1 LIIPYLCGRF
11 GYMNHKT
18 LLNRLTPAG
27 VLITLGIVFG
37 DIGTSP
43 LYVMDAVIG
52 KSAVSYDLVLGAI
65 SCVFWTLTFQTT
77 IKYVILT
84 LRADNRGEG
93 GILSLYALVRR
104 RGKWLVWPAI
114 IGGSALLADGI
125 ITPPISVTSAIE
137 GLKIYNKDIP
147 VVEIVI
153 GILVG
158 LFIFQRFGTS
168 VVGKLFGPIMLVWFT
183 TIGVIGITQIM
194 KYPVVLMAFNPI
206 YVVKFL
212 QNPNG
217 FWLLGSVF
225 LCTTGA
231 EALYSDLG
239 HCGRR
244 NIQGSWIL
252 VKTTLLLNY
261 FGQGAYLLHS
271 KLGTVIDGQQTFYY
285 SMPTWFQLPGII
297 IATAATII
305 ASQALISGSYTLI
318 SEGMRLNLWPK
329 VKMIY
334 PNDQRGQ
341 VYIPSIN
348 LLLCFGCI
356 GVVLYF
362 QDSEKMQAAYGL
374 AITLTM
380 LMTTILLSFYL
391 RFKHFPKPF
400 IYTVLGLYLTIE
412 LSFLA
417 ANLNKFQHGGYVS
430 VLIAAALVMVMW
442 IWFKS
447 RKIKNRYIEF
457 VKLDKHLVMLKELSE
472 DQSIPKYATNLV
484 FLTSAD
490 YPNEIEQKIIY
501 SIFNKQPKRADLYWF
516 VHVDVLDDPH
526 TREFKVD
533 FLVPGKVVKI
543 EFKLGFRVA
552 PRVNLFFRKVVEE
565 LARNKEVDIMS
576 KYDSLKKYNII
587 GDFKFVVIQRILN
600 YDYKLSAY
608 ERFLMMGYDIL
619 KEVSLSEEKAFGLD
633 TSLVALEKVPLLANT
648 AEELNLHRVG

>member
-1 LIIPYLCGRF
+1 
-11 GYMNHKT
+11 MNHKT

-43 LYVMDAVIG
+43 LYVMDAIIG
-52 KSAVSYDLVLGAI
+52 TKQVSYDLVLGGI

-77 IKYVILT
+77 LKYVILT

-125 ITPPISVTSAIE
+125 ITPPISVTSAVE
-137 GLKIYNKDIP
+137 GLSIFHKDIP

-153 GILVG
+153 GILLA

-168 VVGKLFGPIMLVWFT
+168 VVGKSFGPIMLVWFI
-183 TIGVIGITQIM
+183 TIALVGINQIV
-194 KYPVVLMAFNPI
+194 KYPVVLQAFNPI
-206 YVVKFL
+206 WVIRFL
-212 QNPNG
+212 RDPGG
-217 FWLLGSVF
+217 FWLLGAVF

-244 NIQGSWIL
+244 NIQGSWVL
-252 VKTTLLLNY
+252 VKTCLLLNY
-261 FGQGAYLLHS
+261 FGQGAYLLQ
-271 KLGTVIDGQQTFYY
+271 KVGTSISGQQTFYY
-285 SMPTWFQLPGII
+285 SMPEWFRFPGVI

-318 SEGMRLNLWPK
+318 SEGMRLNVWPK

-341 VYIPSIN
+341 VYIPSVN
-348 LLLCFGCI
+348 YLLCFGCI
-356 GVVLYF
+356 GIVLYF
-362 QDSEKMQAAYGL
+362 QKSTNMEAAYGL

-391 RFKHFPKPF
+391 RFKHFPKLF
-400 IYTVLGLYLTIE
+400 VYSVLTIYLTIE
-412 LSFLA
+412 LAFLT
-417 ANLNKFQHGGYVS
+417 ANLDKFPHGGFVS
-430 VLIAAALVMVMW
+430 LMVAAALVIVMW

-472 DQSIPKYATNLV
+472 DESVPKYATNLV

-501 SIFNKQPKRADLYWF
+501 SIFNKQPKRADIYWF

-533 FLVPGKVVKI
+533 YLVPGKVIKV

-552 PRVNLFFRKVVEE
+552 PRINLFFRKVVEE

-576 KYDSLKKYNII
+576 KYNSLQKYNIV
-587 GDFKFVVIQRILN
+587 GDFRFVVIQRILN
-600 YDYKLSAY
+600 YDYALSAY

-619 KEVSLSEEKAFGLD
+619 KDVSLSEEKAFGLD
-633 TSLVALEKVPLLANT
+633 TSLVSLEKVPLLANT
-648 AEELNLHRVG
+648 AEELSLHRIG

>member
-1 LIIPYLCGRF
+1 
-11 GYMNHKT
+11 MNHKT

-43 LYVMDAVIG
+43 LYVMDAIIG
-52 KSAVSYDLVLGAI
+52 KSAISYDLVLGGI

-77 IKYVILT
+77 IKYVVLT

-137 GLKIYNKDIP
+137 GLQIFNKDIP
-147 VVEIVI
+147 VVQIVI
-153 GILVG
+153 VILLA
-158 LFIFQRFGTS
+158 LFLFQRFGTS
-168 VVGKLFGPIMLVWFT
+168 VVGKLFGPIMLIWFT
-183 TIGVIGITQIM
+183 TIAVLGIVEIA
-194 KYPVVLMAFNPI
+194 KYPVVLKAFNPM
-206 YVVKFL
+206 YVIKFL
-212 QNPNG
+212 HNPNG

-244 NIQGSWIL
+244 NIQGSWAL
-252 VKTTLLLNY
+252 VKICLLLNY
-261 FGQGAYLLHS
+261 FGQGAWLLQHMGET
-271 KLGTVIDGQQTFYY
+271 LNGRQTFYY
-285 SMPTWFQLPGII
+285 TMPVWFQLPGII

-305 ASQALISGSYTLI
+305 ASQALITGSYTLI

-348 LLLCFGCI
+348 YLLCAGCI
-356 GVVLYF
+356 GVVIYF
-362 QDSEKMQAAYGL
+362 QNSANMQAAYGL

-380 LMTTILLSFYL
+380 LMTTVLLSFYL
-391 RFKHFPKPF
+391 RFKHFPKWF
-400 IYTVLGLYLTIE
+400 RYTVLTVYLGIE
-412 LSFLA
+412 LSFLTS
-417 ANLNKFQHGGYVS
+417 NLNKFQHGGYVS
-430 VLIAAALVMVMW
+430 LILASSLVLVMW
-442 IWFKS
+442 TWFKS

-457 VKLDKHLVMLKELSE
+457 VKLDKHLEMLKELSE
-472 DQSIPKYATNLV
+472 DDSIQKYATNLV

-501 SIFNKQPKRADLYWF
+501 SIFNKQPKRADIYWF

-576 KYDSLKKYNII
+576 RYDTLKKYNIV
-587 GDFKFVVIQRILN
+587 GDFRFVVIQRILN
-600 YDYKLSAY
+600 YDYKLSTY

>member
-1 LIIPYLCGRF
+1 MIIPYLCGRF

>member
-1 LIIPYLCGRF
+1 
-11 GYMNHKT
+11 MNQNSLT
-18 LLNRLTPAG
+18 NRLSAAG

-43 LYVMDAVIG
+43 LYVMDAIIG
-52 KSAVSYDLVLGAI
+52 KGVVTHDLILGAI

-77 IKYVILT
+77 LKYVILT

-114 IGGSALLADGI
+114 IGASALLADGM

-137 GLKIYNKDIP
+137 GLKIFSPDIP
-147 VVEIVI
+147 VVQIVI
-153 GILVG
+153 GILLA
-158 LFIFQRFGTS
+158 LFFFQRFGTS
-168 VVGKLFGPIMLVWFT
+168 IVGKSFGPIMLVWFVT
-183 TIGVIGITQIM
+183 LAAIGLSQII
-194 KYPVVLMAFNPI
+194 KYPYVLAAFNPY

-217 FWLLGSVF
+217 FWLLGAVF

-239 HCGRR
+239 HCGRK
-244 NIQGSWIL
+244 NIQGSWVL
-252 VKTTLLLNY
+252 VKISLLLNY
-261 FGQGAYLLHS
+261 FGQGAYLLNER
-271 KLGTVIDGQQTFYY
+271 LGHAIVGEPTFYY
-285 SMPTWFQLPGII
+285 TMPEWFRLPGVI

-318 SEGMRLNLWPK
+318 SEGMRLNVWPK

-348 LLLCFGCI
+348 FLLCAGCI
-356 GVVLYF
+356 GVVLWF
-362 QDSEKMQAAYGL
+362 EKASNMEAAYGL

-400 IYTVLGLYLTIE
+400 IYTVLAVYLSIE

-417 ANLNKFQHGGYVS
+417 ANLKKFVHGGYVS
-430 VLIAAALVMVMW
+430 LFGAIVLVAIMW
-442 IWFKS
+442 TWYKS

-457 VKLDKHLVMLKELSE
+457 VKLDKHLKMIEELIADESV
-472 DQSIPKYATNLV
+472 PKFATNLV

-526 TREFKVD
+526 TREFKVEY
-533 FLVPGKVVKI
+533 LIPGKVMKI

-552 PRVNLFFRKVVEE
+552 PRINLFFKKVVEE
-565 LARNKEVDIMS
+565 LARNKEVDVMS
-576 KYDSLKKYNII
+576 RYDSLKKYNIV
-587 GDFKFVVIQRILN
+587 GDFRFVVIQRILN
-600 YDYKLSAY
+600 YDFKLSTY

-619 KEVSLSEEKAFGLD
+619 KEISLSEEKAFGLD
-633 TSLVALEKVPLLANT
+633 TTLVTLEKVPLLT
-648 AEELNLHRVG
+648 DGGEELNLQRIG

>member
-1 LIIPYLCGRF
+1 
-11 GYMNHKT
+11 M
-18 LLNRLTPAG
+18 NRLTPAG

-43 LYVMDAVIG
+43 LYVMDAIVG
-52 KSAVSYDLVLGAI
+52 KSAISYDLVLGGI

-77 IKYVILT
+77 IKYVVLT

-125 ITPPISVTSAIE
+125 ITPPISVTSAVE
-137 GLKIYNKDIP
+137 GLQIFDKDIP
-147 VVEIVI
+147 VVQIVI
-153 GILVG
+153 GILVA
-158 LFIFQRFGTS
+158 LFLFQRFGTS
-168 VVGKLFGPIMLVWFT
+168 VVGKLFGPVMLIWFS
-183 TIGVIGITQIM
+183 TIAVLGVVEIA
-194 KYPVVLMAFNPI
+194 KYPIVLKAFNPV
-206 YVVKFL
+206 YVIRFL
-212 QNPNG
+212 HNPNG

-239 HCGRR
+239 HCGRK
-244 NIQGSWIL
+244 NIQGSWAL
-252 VKTTLLLNY
+252 VKICLLLNY
-261 FGQGAYLLHS
+261 FGQGAWLLQHMGET
-271 KLGTVIDGQQTFYY
+271 LNGRQTFYY
-285 SMPTWFQLPGII
+285 TMPTWFQLPGII

-305 ASQALISGSYTLI
+305 ASQALITGSYTLI

-348 LLLCFGCI
+348 YLLCAGCI

-362 QDSEKMQAAYGL
+362 QNSANMQAAYGL

-380 LMTTILLSFYL
+380 LMTTVLLSFYL
-391 RFKHFPKPF
+391 RFKHFPHWF
-400 IYTVLGLYLTIE
+400 RYTVLTVYLGIE
-412 LSFLA
+412 LSFLTS
-417 ANLNKFQHGGYVS
+417 NLNKFSHGGFVS
-430 VLIAAALVMVMW
+430 LIIGAALVAVMW
-442 IWFKS
+442 TWFKS

-457 VKLDKHLVMLKELSE
+457 VKLDKHLEMLKELSE
-472 DQSIPKYATNLV
+472 DNSIQKYATNLV

-501 SIFNKQPKRADLYWF
+501 SIFNKQPKRADIYWF

-576 KYDSLKKYNII
+576 RYDTLKKYNIV
-587 GDFKFVVIQRILN
+587 GDFRFVVIQRIMN
-600 YDYKLSAY
+600 YDYKLSTY

-619 KEVSLSEEKAFGLD
+619 KEISLSEEKAFGLD

>member
-1 LIIPYLCGRF
+1 
-11 GYMNHKT
+11 MNHKT

-43 LYVMDAVIG
+43 LYVMDAIIG
-52 KSAVSYDLVLGAI
+52 TKTITQDLVLGGI

-125 ITPPISVTSAIE
+125 ITPPISVTSAVE
-137 GLKIYNKDIP
+137 GLKIFSPDIP

-153 GILVG
+153 GILLA
-158 LFIFQRFGTS
+158 LFLFQRFGTS
-168 VVGKLFGPIMLVWFT
+168 VVGRSFGPIMLVWFIT
-183 TIGVIGITQIM
+183 LAAIGIAQIV
-194 KYPVVLMAFNPI
+194 KYPIVFEALNPI
-206 YVVKFL
+206 WVVRFL
-212 QNPNG
+212 KDPGG
-217 FWLLGSVF
+217 FWLLGAVF

-239 HCGRR
+239 HCGRK
-244 NIQGSWIL
+244 NIQGSWML
-252 VKTTLLLNY
+252 VKISLLLNY
-261 FGQGAYLLHS
+261 FGQGAYLLHHAGETLAG
-271 KLGTVIDGQQTFYY
+271 KQVFYY
-285 SMPTWFQLPGII
+285 SMPDWFRLPGVI

-305 ASQALISGSYTLI
+305 ASQALITGSYTLI

-341 VYIPSIN
+341 VFIPSIN
-348 LLLCFGCI
+348 YLLCFGCI
-356 GVVLYF
+356 GIVLFF
-362 QDSEKMQAAYGL
+362 QKSENMTAAYGL

-400 IYTVLGLYLTIE
+400 IYTVLVLYLSIE
-412 LSFLA
+412 LAFLT
-417 ANLNKFQHGGYVS
+417 ANLNKFHHGGYVS
-430 VLIAAALVMVMW
+430 VILAALLVGVMW

-472 DQSIPKYATNLV
+472 DESVPKYATNLV

-501 SIFNKQPKRADLYWF
+501 SIFNKQPKRADIYWF

-533 FLVPGKVVKI
+533 YLVPGKVIKV

-576 KYDSLKKYNII
+576 KYDSLKKYNIV
-587 GDFKFVVIQRILN
+587 GDFRFVVIQRILN
-600 YDYKLSAY
+600 YDYALSAY

-619 KEVSLSEEKAFGLD
+619 KDISLSEEKAFGLD
-633 TSLVALEKVPLLANT
+633 TSLVSLEKVPLLANT
-648 AEELNLHRVG
+648 AEELNLHRIG